1 MDDKRPIARLAD
13 ATIGEGVECACSEFR
28 LVTHMCRMTWMA
40 HGATQMRQ
48 VTQKCVGVSHSA

>member
-13 ATIGEGVECACSEFR
+13 ATMVKACACSEFR
-28 LVTHMCRMTWMA
+28 LVTHVCRMTWMA
-40 HGATQMRQ
+40 HGATRMRQ

>member
-1 MDDKRPIARLAD
+1 MDDERPIARLAD
-13 ATIGEGVECACSEFR
+13 ATMVKVECACSEFR
-28 LVTHMCRMTWMA
+28 LVTHVCRMTWMA